1 MKIASANVS
10 MQSEHAAVTLKQTRE
25 SLRTWVGPH
34 RPDFEGRQQERP
46 QVQISAAGLAAQSA
60 ESQPTK
66 SSTDPLHDDP
76 RLALIRAML
85 ERLTGHRIRVFDAGE
100 MQQQSPTTAA
110 TGPAPEAAP
119 AQPNAGFGVEYDYHA
134 VQVESE
140 QTSLS
145 AQGVVKTANGKEIRF
160 QLDLTMARE
169 HVEQTDISLRAGDA
183 QRKDPLVINFDGN
196 AAQLTDQRFSFDLNA
211 DGSTEQLPMLAAGSG
226 YLALDRNGNGS
237 IDSGAELFGPAT
249 GSGFGELAAL
259 DSDHNG
265 WLDENDTAYARL
277 RVWTPD
283 GQGGAALAT
292 LQESKVGAL
301 YLGNLATPFALKG
314 SANADL
320 GNVAA
325 SGIYLTESGQAGTL
339 QEVDLTI

>member
-10 MQSEHAAVTLKQTRE
+10 MQSEHTAVTLKQTRE

-34 RPDFEGRQQERP
+34 RPDFEGRRQEKP
-46 QVQISAAGLAAQSA
+46 QVQISTAGLAAQAA
-60 ESQPTK
+60 EAQATNP
-66 SSTDPLHDDP
+66 SSDAVDNDP

-100 MQQQSPTTAA
+100 LQQQTAA
-110 TGPAPEAAP
+110 AAVANPAPEAGP
-119 AQPNAGFGVEYDYHA
+119 AQRSAGFGIEYDYHA

-140 QTSLS
+140 QTSFS
-145 AQGVVKTANGKEIRF
+145 AQGVVKTADGKVIRF

-183 QRKDPLVINFDGN
+183 QVKDPLVINFNGN
-196 AAQLTDQRFSFDLNA
+196 AAQLTDQRFSFDLDA
-211 DGSTEQLPMLAAGSG
+211 DGSAEQLPMLASGSG

-237 IDSGAELFGPAT
+237 IDSGAELFGPTT
-249 GSGFGELAAL
+249 GSGFGELAVL
-259 DSDHNG
+259 DSDHNN
-265 WLDENDTAYARL
+265 WLDENDAAYAQL

-301 YLGNLATPFALKG
+301 YLGAVATPFALKG

-320 GNVAA
+320 GIVAA